1 MSGLEIDPGVVDK
14 IRKSMTNVINA
25 YVSFDVTGFMTKNS
39 DVRKVI
45 GGMNNRF
52 VTIIMGY
59 KDAIMVPLMIRR
71 KRQLNVRQLYDYP
84 SEYVNAWIRLYL
96 GDVPNSLIEELRKKA
111 IIHIP
116 YYDFDVY
123 VYDIMNKETRDYLMR
138 LAIFNYMVDKL
149 WDMYRRLW
157 DDNVMTLSKAYSL
170 FKEHVFS
177 NCQETTGAFNC
188 LIRNAVVAPRKLRDV
203 MYSVMNSKIAW
214 LKRKIELNNL
224 VAKMVGKYVKSIR
237 KVYTDDPHLSYISK
251 TRAVRYLDRY
261 DSYVDYDHKE
271 GIVRYIIRY
280 EGDVILPLLAGFE
293 ENEKFVRIKLDLIRY
308 NRHLMFNSY
317 GSWII
322 GVDKLTDQSF
332 SIALPYQC
340 VSIPMHVCVDYIY
353 GLRDEFLRKN
363 HVDVEIYEV

>member
-1 MSGLEIDPGVVDK
+1 MSELEIDPGVVDK

-59 KDAIMVPLMIRR
+59 KDAIMVPLMIRH

-84 SEYVNAWIRLYL
+84 SGYVNAWIRLYL
-96 GDVPNSLIEELRKKA
+96 GDVPSGLIEELRKKA

-138 LAIFNYMVDKL
+138 LAIFDYIADKL
-149 WDMYRRLW
+149 WGMYRRLW
-157 DDNVMTLSKAYSL
+157 DDNVMTLSETYSL

-177 NCQETTGAFNC
+177 NCQEATGVLNC

-203 MYSVMNSKIAW
+203 MYGVMNRKIAW

-224 VAKMVGKYVKSIR
+224 VAKMVGKYVKSIH
-237 KVYTDDPHLSYISK
+237 KVDTVYLLHRP
-251 TRAVRYLDRY
+251 TRATEYLSRY

-271 GIVRYIIRY
+271 GIVRYIVRY

-308 NRHLMFNSY
+308 NHHLMFNSY

-322 GVDKLTDQSF
+322 GIDKLTDQSF

-340 VSIPMHVCVDYIY
+340 VSMPMHVCVEYIY
-353 GLRDEFLRKN
+353 GLRNDFLRKN
-363 HVDVEIYEV
+363 QEDVEIYEV